1 MQDFRTYIS
10 EAVNAHMTH
19 IADLP
24 FIEGVEGTHKAIAYL
39 HDLRDFLKGSPS
51 SHMASKN
58 KMSVKFDG
66 APAVFLGIDPTDKK
80 FFVAKK
86 GIFNKNPIVYKTQA
100 DIDADLQGDLKD
112 KFSILLKELPKLG
125 IKSGIFQG
133 DLMFTKEDLRKETI
147 DGEEYITFHPNT
159 IVYAIPVSSPLAGK
173 IQAAKVGIA
182 FHTEYTGNDFANL
195 TASFGNKIVPKF
207 KQTKNIWAVDAA
219 FEDASS
225 VATLSPAELANVDTL
240 FNSLGKVFKS
250 IDSTMLN
257 EIHKDKE
264 LLDLV
269 LIYINSKVKQNV
281 RSEMATD
288 KARGFAKFIDDRYQK
303 EIEKRASAA
312 GKATQEEKR
321 IRVLEYF
328 KRHDINNIAKIFLV
342 ADMIDELKAILLSK
356 MNQIGG
362 LKHFVKTSEG
372 FKVTAPEGFVAINS
386 NNEAVKLID
395 RFEFS
400 QNNFSPE
407 VVKGWQRKN

>member
-1 MQDFRTYIS
+1 MLDFRTYIT
-10 EAVNAHMTH
+10 EATNAHMTH

-24 FIEGVEGTHKAIAYL
+24 FIEGVEGTRKAIAYL
-39 HDLRDFLKGSPS
+39 HDLRDFLNGSPS

-66 APAVFLGIDPTDKK
+66 APAVFLGIDPTDGK

-100 DIDADLQGDLKD
+100 EVDADLQGDLQE

-133 DLMFTKEDLRKETI
+133 DLMFTKSDLKKETI
-147 DGEEYITFHPNT
+147 DGEQYVCFHPNT
-159 IVYAIPVSSPLAGK
+159 IVYAVPVSSPLAAK
-173 IQAAKVGIA
+173 IQAAKIGIA
-182 FHTEYTGNDFANL
+182 FHTEYTGTEFANL
-195 TASFGNKIVPKF
+195 SANFGNKIVPKF
-207 KQTKNIWAVDAA
+207 KESKDIWAVDAA

-225 VATLSPAELANVDTL
+225 VATLSPAEEANVDTL
-240 FNSLGKVFKS
+240 LSGIDKVFKS
-250 IDSTMLN
+250 INGAMLN

-269 LIYINSKVKQNV
+269 LIYINSKVKQNI
-281 RSEMATD
+281 RSEMASD
-288 KARGFAKFIDDRYQK
+288 KALGFAKFIDDRYQK

-312 GKATQEEKR
+312 GKATQEQKR
-321 IRVLEYF
+321 LRVLEYF
-328 KRHDINNIAKIFLV
+328 KKHENKEIAKIFLV
-342 ADMIDELKAILLSK
+342 ADMIDELKGILISK

-362 LKHFVKTSEG
+362 LKHFVKTNSG
-372 FKVTAPEGFVAINS
+372 FKVTSPEGFVAINS
-386 NNEAVKLID
+386 DNEAVKLID

-407 VVKGWQRKN
+407 IVKGWTK